1 MERNTLEVKKNSRRI
16 KINQS
21 PGTFQETPEWCPW
34 GILDASVWMRLA
46 RARYSSHVQSRVVVR
61 HSDDKIEQAAVHC
74 EVPAHFNPRHD
85 NSLDNSSCPFSTL
98 SLSSLSLPFSLLPF
112 PQPFLQFLVHLAFRR
127 LPRGVRTACPIPSP
141 PSIPAQSM
149 TNRSKEITQH
159 WSGGLLCTFAYQSSC
174 SNRQPI
180 TPSLSV
186 EFFEKPQCWN
196 SWLCQT

>member
-112 PQPFLQFLVHLAFRR
+112 PQPFLQFLVHLAFT
-127 LPRGVRTACPIPSP
+127 GGCPVVCVLLVLFHRHQASQPSP
-141 PSIPAQSM
+141 WQIDRRKLHSTDLAAFCV
-149 TNRSKEITQH
+149 H
-159 WSGGLLCTFAYQSSC
+159 L
-174 SNRQPI
+174 PI
-180 TPSLSV
+180 SPVAPIVSR
-186 EFFEKPQCWN
+186 
-196 SWLCQT
+196 